1 MGDNYVDKHRKFYR
15 VSNENNLFISDGML
29 IAILIKR
36 SWDIKNNL
44 DPEQIEANYIN
55 IDTSMSEILYEKTA
69 TINILG
75 IFYVSHSSSQ

>member
-1 MGDNYVDKHRKFYR
+1 
-15 VSNENNLFISDGML
+15 ML

-69 TINILG
+69 IINNLG
-75 IFYVSHSSSQ
+75 IFYVSHSTSQ

>member
-1 MGDNYVDKHRKFYR
+1 
-15 VSNENNLFISDGML
+15 ML

-44 DPEQIEANYIN
+44 DPGQIEANYIN
-55 IDTSMSEILYEKTA
+55 IDTLMSEILCEKTA

-75 IFYVSHSSSQ
+75 IFYVSHGTSQ